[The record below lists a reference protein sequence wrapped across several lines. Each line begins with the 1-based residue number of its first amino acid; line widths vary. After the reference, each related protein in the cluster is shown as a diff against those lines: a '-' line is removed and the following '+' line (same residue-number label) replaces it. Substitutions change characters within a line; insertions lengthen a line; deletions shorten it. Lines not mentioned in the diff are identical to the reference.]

1 MSRVKAED
9 REGFDKDQAEFEV
22 CVAADTEWT
31 VGGLFPVLTQSFLCP
46 SSGDKNTREDWNAS

>member
-22 CVAADTEWT
+22 CVAADTE
-31 VGGLFPVLTQSFLCP
+31 
-46 SSGDKNTREDWNAS
+46 